1 MRNRNG
7 NPSTPG
13 PGLRTIV
20 RAEQRRVAAERK
32 AVLTARQAATLKA
45 MAKGVK

>member
-1 MRNRNG
+1 MKRYG

-20 RAEQRRVAAERK
+20 RAEQARK
-32 AVLTARQAATLKA
+32 AAAAKREAEAKRKAIMSA
-45 MAKGVK
+45 MAKGI

>member
-1 MRNRNG
+1 MKRYG

-20 RAEQRRVAAERK
+20 RAERVRKEREAHDQQIK
-32 AVLTARQAATLKA
+32 RQVATLKA
-45 MAKGVK
+45 MAKGIR